1 MSEVQRQL
9 NITIGHLNP
18 GGGGLPYISHVVC
31 AALKGT
37 AFRRLGL
44 KTGIAGAI
52 FLLLGTAFA
61 QFGLELSMV
70 FEGTTGVYGRI
81 HRFNSKWVRKKEKYA
96 SSKWIL
102 INLFFVAVLIEV
114 MMT

>member
-9 NITIGHLNP
+9 NITMGHLNP

-37 AFRRLGL
+37 TFRRLGL

-70 FEGTTGVYGRI
+70 FEGSTGVYGRI
-81 HRFNSKWVRKKEKYA
+81 HFNSKWVRKKEKYA

-102 INLFFVAVLIEV
+102 INLFLLLF
-114 MMT
+114 